1 MEKYPTSLQQIW
13 PPEVLILRELIPS
26 STTRP
31 HRIWKST
38 YIVWDVLPEL
48 ADPVLL

>member
-1 MEKYPTSLQQIW
+1 MEKYPTYLQQTW
-13 PPEVLILRELIPS
+13 LPEVLISRALIPL

-48 ADPVLL
+48 ADLVLP